1 MSIIKAIQKLR
12 PNAEVTIIDN
22 DYENAIWHN
31 LEGDVPSKAELDQA
45 LLDIENEKV
54 TARAAAEAKLG
65 ALGLTADDLKA
76 LGL

>member
-31 LEGDVPSKAELDQA
+31 LKGDVPTKAELNQA
-45 LLDIENEKV
+45 LLDIENEKLA
-54 TARAAAEAKLG
+54 ARAVAEAKLE
-65 ALGLTADDLKA
+65 ALGLTSDDLKA

>member
-31 LEGDVPSKAELDQA
+31 LEGDVPSKAELNQA
-45 LLDIENEKV
+45 LLDIENEKLA
-54 TARAAAEAKLG
+54 ARAVAEAKLE
-65 ALGLTADDLKA
+65 ALGLTSDDLKA